1 MNYEYEKTYFLEKR
15 SAWKNDAECTK
26 KSATVPEL
34 AEAVE
39 ACSVYRRSRRP
50 QVSNLPVFKFQ
61 VGGTSLKSEV
71 WGSKSGD
78 PISNLQ
84 D

>member
-1 MNYEYEKTYFLEKR
+1 MYMYIYIYI
-15 SAWKNDAECTK
+15 CVYIYIYMYIYIYI
-26 KSATVPEL
+26 SATVPEL

-39 ACSVYRRSRRP
+39 ACADYRRSRRP
-50 QVSNLPVFKFQ
+50 QVSNLPVFKSQ
-61 VGGTSLKSEV
+61 VGGPSLKSEV